1 MTTLTPPLPKNFRRN
16 FWCLITDFGFFGV
29 AMAFFSSNTII
40 PGFLSELGASNTVI
54 GFMSTLQRACW
65 LTPQLFAARYMA
77 NKVYKKPYI
86 LWPAGV
92 GRSLLLVLA
101 GIVWG
106 TQGRPAGLL
115 IPIVAVIIAV
125 FWIAD
130 GLASLSW
137 FDLLSKAIPP
147 TRRGRMT
154 GIGQTLSGIF
164 SFLAG
169 FAVEWILSDRGV
181 PFPNNYALL
190 FVIAFVM
197 LALSFLGIFLI
208 VESKSTTTKTVPT
221 WREYLPQLWGLLK
234 NDHNFRAYTIV
245 RQIFNLS
252 MLATPFYM
260 TYALDVMGLPD
271 QVAGRYT
278 SIGVVGSILA
288 AMLFGMT
295 NERHGTKRAVQ
306 VSIGVTATVPVLAI
320 LLPRLITDAT
330 WLAWGYGL
338 VFFALNAS
346 MSSFMPGW
354 TAFVLELAPEAERP
368 AYVGLNNTI
377 NGIATLFTTLGGLI
391 LQWSGN
397 NYNLLFVIA
406 AIGTLA
412 ALPLTLRLRDPRQ
425 EIVSTG

>member
-1 MTTLTPPLPKNFRRN
+1 LTNPPLPKNFRRN
-16 FWCLITDFGFFGV
+16 FWCLIMDFGFFGV

-40 PGFLSELGASNTVI
+40 PSFLTELGASSTVV
-54 GFMSTLQRACW
+54 GFMATLQRACW

-77 NKVYKKPYI
+77 NKPYKKPYI
-86 LWPAGV
+86 LWPAAI

-106 TQGRPAGLL
+106 TQGRSPELL
-115 IPIVAVIIAV
+115 IPIAAVIIAV

-147 TRRGRMT
+147 TRRGRMS
-154 GIGQTLSGIF
+154 GIGQTLSGIL

-197 LALSFLGIFLI
+197 LAGSYLGIFLLI
-208 VESKSTTTKTVPT
+208 ESKGTATKDVPT
-221 WREYLPQLWGLLK
+221 WQEYLPQLWGLLK
-234 NDHNFRAYTIV
+234 NNHTFRTYTIV
-245 RQIFNLS
+245 RQIFNLN

-260 TYALDVMGLPD
+260 TYALDVIGLPSH
-271 QVAGRYT
+271 VAGRYT
-278 SIGVVGSILA
+278 SIGVVGGILA
-288 AMLFGMT
+288 SLLFGML
-295 NERHGTKRAVQ
+295 NERYGTKSAIQ
-306 VSIGVTATVPVLAI
+306 ASIWITAAVPVLAI
-320 LLPRLITDAT
+320 LVPQLVTNVT
-330 WLAWGYGL
+330 WLAWAYGL

-346 MSSFMPGW
+346 MSSFLPGW

-377 NGIATLFTTLGGLI
+377 NGVATLFTTLGGLI

-406 AIGTLA
+406 ALGTLA
-412 ALPLTLRLRDPRQ
+412 ALPVALRMRDPR
-425 EIVSTG
+425 ESE